1 MKTFAVIGLGRF
13 GAAVAEKLM
22 TLGHSVLAI
31 DESQQLVAQLADR
44 VTRAVVADAREE
56 DVLRSLGVQ
65 NVDCAVIA
73 IGSDV
78 AASIL
83 VTMLCKELG
92 IGQVVCKA
100 GSREHKRALI
110 KLGADRVI
118 IPEQEMGD
126 KLAQSLISGNV
137 LEQIALSEEY
147 SIAELAAP
155 ASWAGKT
162 LRALDIRAKYH
173 VSVIAL
179 RRGDDITVSPGADAA
194 IAAGDTLVA
203 LGTVRD
209 LARVMKRGSGS
220 PAAIMRRCSMC
231 GSSRRRGHIGMPAAN
246 SSPTGQSSLPRR
258 CNGCRGWSLWSR
270 RTMCRC
276 RRCRRGWRSSGSRRM

>member
-92 IGQVVCKA
+92 IGQVACKA

-179 RRGDDITVSPGADAA
+179 RRGDDFTVSPGADAA

-209 LARVMKRGSGS
+209 LARVMKR
-220 PAAIMRRCSMC
+220 
-231 GSSRRRGHIGMPAAN
+231 
-246 SSPTGQSSLPRR
+246 
-258 CNGCRGWSLWSR
+258 
-270 RTMCRC
+270 
-276 RRCRRGWRSSGSRRM
+276 

>member
-22 TLGHSVLAI
+22 ALGHSVLAI
-31 DESQQLVAQLADR
+31 DESQQLVEQLADR

-126 KLAQSLISGNV
+126 KLAKSLISSNV
-137 LEQIALSEEY
+137 LEQIALSEE
-147 SIAELAAP
+147 
-155 ASWAGKT
+155 
-162 LRALDIRAKYH
+162 
-173 VSVIAL
+173 
-179 RRGDDITVSPGADAA
+179 
-194 IAAGDTLVA
+194 
-203 LGTVRD
+203 
-209 LARVMKRGSGS
+209 
-220 PAAIMRRCSMC
+220 
-231 GSSRRRGHIGMPAAN
+231 
-246 SSPTGQSSLPRR
+246 
-258 CNGCRGWSLWSR
+258 
-270 RTMCRC
+270 
-276 RRCRRGWRSSGSRRM
+276 

>member
-162 LRALDIRAKYH
+162 LRALDIRQ
-173 VSVIAL
+173 S
-179 RRGDDITVSPGADAA
+179 
-194 IAAGDTLVA
+194 
-203 LGTVRD
+203 
-209 LARVMKRGSGS
+209 
-220 PAAIMRRCSMC
+220 IMSL
-231 GSSRRRGHIGMPAAN
+231 SSRCGGAMTLRSHQARMRQSPRAIHWSPWARSETWRG
-246 SSPTGQSSLPRR
+246 
-258 CNGCRGWSLWSR
+258 
-270 RTMCRC
+270 
-276 RRCRRGWRSSGSRRM
+276 

>member
-147 SIAELAAP
+147 SIAELA
-155 ASWAGKT
+155 SWAGKT

-179 RRGDDITVSPGADAA
+179 RRGDDFTVSPGADAA

-209 LARVMKRGSGS
+209 LARVMKR
-220 PAAIMRRCSMC
+220 
-231 GSSRRRGHIGMPAAN
+231 
-246 SSPTGQSSLPRR
+246 
-258 CNGCRGWSLWSR
+258 
-270 RTMCRC
+270 
-276 RRCRRGWRSSGSRRM
+276 